1 MKIRKVTSHEVARLA
16 GVSQTTVSRAFNRES
31 SVSGATL
38 KRIRAAADQLGY
50 WPNELARSL
59 ISHKS
64 NMIGIVM
71 GDILNPFYPAVLH
84 AFTQKLQTLGRH
96 VLLFSVPAGADVDAV
111 LPQMLQYQ
119 VAGVVIT
126 SATLSSRMAR
136 TIAGAGTPVVLFN
149 RTVYGNS
156 VSSVCCANEQGA
168 QNVARLLCRAGHRRF
183 GIVGGLADT
192 STHAERRRAFARE
205 LQRNGI
211 PEPVETSGAN
221 TYGGGFA
228 AARRMLSTPDR
239 PTALFCISDIM
250 ALGALDAARREL
262 SLSVPEDVSIVG
274 FDDIPAAAWPSYDLT
289 TVQQPVDVMVD
300 EAIAVLLRQIEDPSV
315 QPSAVRVRG
324 RLIVRAS
331 ARLAEAPATHRPG
344 VGPGRRRG

>member
-16 GVSQTTVSRAFNRES
+16 GVSQTTVSRAFNRED
-31 SVSGATL
+31 SVSEATL
-38 KRIRAAADQLGY
+38 TRIRDAANQLGY

-59 ISHKS
+59 ISRKS

-84 AFTQKLQTLGRH
+84 AFTQRLQTQGRR

-136 TIAGAGTPVVLFN
+136 TIARVGTPVVLFN
-149 RTVYGNS
+149 RTVYGNA

-183 GIVGGLADT
+183 GIIGGLADT
-192 STHAERRRAFARE
+192 STHAERRRAFAHE
-205 LQRNGI
+205 LQRHGVAA
-211 PEPVETSGAN
+211 PAEAPGAN
-221 TYGGGFA
+221 TYEGGFA
-228 AARRMLSTPDR
+228 AARQMLSVPDR

-250 ALGALDAARREL
+250 ALGALDAARRAL
-262 SLSVPEDVSIVG
+262 SLSVPDDVSIVG
-274 FDDIPAAAWPSYDLT
+274 FDDIPAAGWPSYDLT
-289 TVQQPVDVMVD
+289 TVQQPVDTMVE
-300 EAIAVLLRQIEDPSV
+300 EAIAILLREIEEPGAK
-315 QPSAVRVRG
+315 PTTFRAPG
-324 RLIVRAS
+324 TLIVRSS
-331 ARLAEAPATHRPG
+331 ARL
-344 VGPGRRRG
+344 

>member
-31 SVSGATL
+31 SVSEATL
-38 KRIRAAADQLGY
+38 ARIRAAADQLGY

-59 ISHKS
+59 ISRKS
-64 NMIGIVM
+64 NMVGIVM

-168 QNVARLLCRAGHRRF
+168 QNVARLLWRAGHRRF
-183 GIVGGLADT
+183 GIIGGLADT
-192 STHAERRRAFARE
+192 STHTERRRAFAEE
-205 LQRNGI
+205 LQRNGGTPPI
-211 PEPVETSGAN
+211 EDSGAN
-221 TYGGGFA
+221 TYEGGFA
-228 AARRMLSTPDR
+228 AARRMLAAAVR

-250 ALGALDAARREL
+250 ALGALDAARRGL
-262 SLSVPEDVSIVG
+262 SLAVPEDVSIVG

-289 TVQQPVDVMVD
+289 TVQQPVDQMVD
-300 EAIAVLLRQIEDPSV
+300 EAIAILHRHIADPSMRPV
-315 QPSAVRVRG
+315 ASRAAG
-324 RLIVRAS
+324 KLILRSS
-331 ARLAEAPATHRPG
+331 ARL
-344 VGPGRRRG
+344 